1 MGVRRDVL
9 RIRGVRRVQLQLGVG
24 ELSLGG
30 NQRTIYKSSK
40 VIMMRVFWVLLA
52 LFLSGQVPAVVFA
65 GSMQEEASSARES
78 IPAQEPVELEEV
90 APEQDQSAEQEEDP
104 PEQIS
109 PQEEAL
115 EPVESG
121 EQQELSQQEETPE
134 PPPTVSEEVP
144 PPQPPDS
151 SSGLVFQFTNVPLTT
166 VIDTVM
172 RELGYSYV
180 TNPGVGGTA
189 SIYTMG
195 EIPREKAFEVLEQL
209 LQMNGQGIVKQDDLY
224 VITPLGQTTK
234 IPHELVVDPQAPST
248 VQEETQ
254 APAEEQPPADPG
266 TVQSVPAPQ
275 PSQQVPSEA
284 QPVVSALSS
293 PQQETEEE
301 AGPEGVLTYIISLHY
316 VPSAEMVTM
325 ITPFVSN
332 GANIINYA
340 SANMLMITDFR
351 KNIEQ
356 VLKLV
361 EFLDTNYFDRTTVDL
376 IPIRYNQATDI
387 AVDLAQIFAPGAPAG
402 VRIVTID
409 RLNSLLVVTRSAS
422 VFQEV
427 QRWVEKLDAPT
438 SGTNVKTFVYLVEN
452 NTAGNIA
459 DILSQLYQ
467 EQGQSQEG
475 QPVQPVTPQRE
486 PGISQPF
493 RAGELGPTL
502 QGRPISRQSGTWAV
516 VGTDIK
522 IIVNEFNNNSL
533 IIQATEA
540 DYQFL
545 LQIIKQLDVLPRQV
559 LIEAK
564 LYSVELQDDLSFG
577 VAAFL
582 EERKAT
588 PGPATIG
595 QISPGGALSVAIRT
609 FIGTSRQLE
618 IIINALR
625 SKTNVELLEA
635 PRILAMDGVQA
646 QINVGAEVPVTT
658 ASFGDPLQA
667 GTQTN
672 FINSIQ
678 FRPTGVTMLIFPRI
692 SASGVV
698 TMDLAIEVSSAS
710 GAALTPTIN
719 TNSITTSLIVRDG
732 QTIALAGIISD
743 QTSVTRDRVPL
754 LGDIPILGALFGQTT
769 RTRRRAELIFFITP
783 HVIHNLPTSTELAL
797 EFKRALHKAYD
808 FIEKKEA
815 EERDLIQKH
824 RGRELQNPQQ

>member
-1 MGVRRDVL
+1 
-9 RIRGVRRVQLQLGVG
+9 
-24 ELSLGG
+24 
-30 NQRTIYKSSK
+30 
-40 VIMMRVFWVLLA
+40 MMRLFWVLA
-52 LFLSGQVPAVVFA
+52 AFFLSGQLPAIVLA
-65 GSMQEEASSARES
+65 GFVQEEASSSRES
-78 IPAQEPVELEEV
+78 VPAQEPVELEEV
-90 APEQDQSAEQEEDP
+90 APEQDQLAEPAEES
-104 PEQIS
+104 PEPIS
-109 PQEEAL
+109 PQEEAQ
-115 EPVESG
+115 EPMESVEP
-121 EQQELSQQEETPE
+121 EELSQQEETPE

-144 PPQPPDS
+144 PSQPPGP

-180 TNPGVGGTA
+180 TNPAVAGSA

-234 IPHELVVDPQAPST
+234 IPHELVVDPQAPAP
-248 VQEETQ
+248 VQEET
-254 APAEEQPPADPG
+254 QPPADPG
-266 TVQSVPAPQ
+266 SLQSVPAPQ
-275 PSQQVPSEA
+275 SSQQEPAEA
-284 QPVVSALSS
+284 QPVVSTLSS
-293 PQQETEEE
+293 PQQESEGN
-301 AGPEGVLTYIISLHY
+301 AGPEGVATYVISLHY
-316 VPSAEMVTM
+316 VPSAEMLTM

-332 GANIINYA
+332 GASVINYA

-351 KNIEQ
+351 KNIAQ

-361 EFLDTNYFDRTTVDL
+361 KLLDTDYFDRTTVDL
-376 IPIRYNQATDI
+376 ISIQYNQATDI
-387 AVDLAQIFAPGAPAG
+387 ATDLAQIFAPGAPAG
-402 VRIVTID
+402 VRIVTIE

-427 QRWVEKLDAPT
+427 RRWVDKLDAPT
-438 SGTNVKTFVYLVEN
+438 SGSNIKTFVYLVEN

-467 EQGQSQEG
+467 DGVGPASAQEG
-475 QPVQPVTPQRE
+475 QPVRPAAPQQNL
-486 PGISQPF
+486 GISQPF
-493 RAGELGPTL
+493 RGSGLGPSL
-502 QGRPISRQSGTWAV
+502 QGRPISSQSGTRAV
-516 VGTDIK
+516 VGTDLK
-522 IIVNEFNNNSL
+522 IIVNEFNNSL

-545 LQIIKQLDVLPRQV
+545 LQTIKQLDTLPRQV

-582 EERKAT
+582 EGQGADL
-588 PGPATIG
+588 GPATVG
-595 QISPGGALSVAIRT
+595 QISPGGALSVLTRSVVGAT
-609 FIGTSRQLE
+609 RQLE
-618 IIINALR
+618 IAINALR

-658 ASFGDPLQA
+658 ASFGDPLQG
-667 GTQTN
+667 GTQNN
-672 FINSIQ
+672 FVNSIQ

-719 TNSITTSLIVRDG
+719 TNSVTTSLIVRDG
-732 QTIALAGIISD
+732 QTVALAGIISD
-743 QTSVTRDRVPL
+743 QTSFARDRVPI
-754 LGDIPILGALFGQTT
+754 LGDIPMLGALFGQTT

-783 HVIHNLPTSTELAL
+783 HVIHNLPTATELTL
-797 EFKRALHKAYD
+797 DFQRALQKAHG
-808 FIEKKEA
+808 FIEKTNR
-815 EERDLIQKH
+815 EERDLIQK
-824 RGRELQNPQQ
+824 RKDQELQNQQQ